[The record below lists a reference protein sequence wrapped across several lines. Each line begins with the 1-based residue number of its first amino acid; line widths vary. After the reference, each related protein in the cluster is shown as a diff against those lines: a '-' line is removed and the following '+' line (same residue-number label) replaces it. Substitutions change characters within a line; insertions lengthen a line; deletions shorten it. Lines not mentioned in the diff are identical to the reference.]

1 MISDI
6 LLRAFAA
13 ALSAFMAFMT
23 FYSLFLSR
31 DLKAAAAGAAFGL
44 AMAGVSLSAHR
55 RIGRL
60 KEERHAF
67 LSKFEGRSIDDA
79 LSIAQAE
86 ATIVPRELVAGKV
99 QIPFER
105 WSAFEARGFQFV
117 LASDDQGRT
126 RAYPI
131 HV

>member
-1 MISDI
+1 MISDT
-6 LLRAFAA
+6 LLRVFTA
-13 ALSAFMAFMT
+13 ALSAFMALMT

-31 DLKAAAAGAAFGL
+31 DLKAAAAELAIGVIMAA
-44 AMAGVSLSAHR
+44 VSLSAHR

-60 KEERHAF
+60 KEERRGF
-67 LSKFEGRSIDDA
+67 LSKFEGRSIEDA
-79 LSIAQAE
+79 LSIARAE
-86 ATIVPRELVAGKV
+86 ATAVPRGLVAGKV
-99 QIPFER
+99 AIPFEQ

-126 RAYPI
+126 KAYPI